1 MKTTYIQPE
10 MTVVR
15 LQHQGMICESIVK
28 GFDNSTDE
36 GITYG
41 GGGGGSEA
49 YTKQS
54 RSIWDEE
61 W

>member
-1 MKTTYIQPE
+1 

-28 GFDNSTDE
+28 GINNTDE
-36 GITYG
+36 DIKYG
-41 GGGGGSEA
+41 GSGSGEA
-49 YTKQS
+49 YTKKS
-54 RSIWDEE
+54 GSIWDEE

>member
-28 GFDNSTDE
+28 GINNTDE
-36 GITYG
+36 DIKYG
-41 GGGGGSEA
+41 GGGSGEA
-49 YTKQS
+49 YTKKS
-54 RSIWDEE
+54 GSIWDEE